1 MPAKADRV
9 KVPKF
14 GTESEEAKWWDDHKD
29 MVEEN
34 LIQAMR
40 DGMVQRGTAARS
52 AGGAHS
58 KKRHYPGELAGY

>member
-14 GTESEEAKWWDDHKD
+14 ATEPEEAKWWDDDRD
-29 MVEEN
+29 MVERN

-40 DGMVQRGTAARS
+40 DGTVQRGTAQRLARES
-52 AGGAHS
+52 
-58 KKRHYPGELAGY
+58 R